1 MVIVK
6 KDDATTVFDVNRI
19 ADAIFE
25 SCMLSEE
32 LLWEIENR
40 IPEIIQT
47 IYNNIV
53 RFFSTSYSVRL
64 KKKPICFLIS
74 LVPLQIPDLK
84 TIENTF
90 LENASKV
97 RKVYLLSKHHRG
109 NTYDFNAI
117 DKRNP
122 KMAI

>member
-1 MVIVK
+1 MVVVK
-6 KDDATTVFDVNRI
+6 RDDTEVTYDLNRL
-19 ADAIFE
+19 ADAIYEAF
-25 SCMLSEE
+25 MPFDDLMN
-32 LLWEIENR
+32 EIENR
-40 IPEIIQT
+40 IQELWLSV
-47 IYNNIV
+47 YENFV
-53 RFFSTSYSVRL
+53 RFFSTSYSTRL

-122 KMAI
+122 KMAF